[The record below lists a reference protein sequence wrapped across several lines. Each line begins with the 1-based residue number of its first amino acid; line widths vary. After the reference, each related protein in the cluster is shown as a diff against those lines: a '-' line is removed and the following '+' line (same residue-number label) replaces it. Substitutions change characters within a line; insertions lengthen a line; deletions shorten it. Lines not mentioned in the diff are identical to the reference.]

1 MTMYIALNEF
11 SFLVKLNKLIL
22 NIYTLALRIIIQ
34 ILLLLSFYCNYSIV
48 YSQENGSV
56 IDSLNRKLD
65 TLGSFEKNHEIF
77 LNSPERIKAID
88 LIRIVNFNYD
98 KVNLISTENIVKIKA
113 SSLNQTGNIN
123 IRVKKN
129 DSLWFKISGGF
140 AFISKDAV
148 IANVNR
154 NNFIYFDNLNDKVI
168 EGPTTDNNIGAIA
181 RIKCTFDDLMN
192 VMSGTGR
199 IVYSDFDTLSMSE
212 DSGKIVITLKGK
224 NNKFIKYWINADNK
238 YVEQYAYINTNKK
251 EYLKIIYSNYV
262 TVSNGYFA
270 RKVEIEKPLS
280 KEYMKIVNETYLT
293 NQQDLNFDVE
303 IPNDVNRVKWQN

>member
-1 MTMYIALNEF
+1 M
-11 SFLVKLNKLIL
+11 
-22 NIYTLALRIIIQ
+22 RIIIQ
-34 ILLLLSFYCNYSIV
+34 ILLLISVYCTYSHV
-48 YSQENGSV
+48 YSQGNGSV
-56 IDSLNRKLD
+56 NDSLK
-65 TLGSFEKNHEIF
+65 EKQYVMDSLKRDREVF
-77 LNSPERIKAID
+77 LNSPDRLKVID

-98 KVNLISTENIVKIKA
+98 KINLLSTENIVKIKA

-123 IRVKKN
+123 IRIKKN
-129 DSLWFKISGGF
+129 DSLWFKISGSF

-154 NNFIYFDNLNDKVI
+154 NNFIYFDNFNDKVI

-199 IVYSDFDTLSMSE
+199 IIYTDCDTLSMSE
-212 DSGKIVITLKGK
+212 DSSKIVIALTGK
-224 NNKFIKYWINADNK
+224 DKLVKYWINADKK
-238 YVEQYAYINTNKK
+238 YIEKYAYFNTAKK

-293 NQQDLNFDVE
+293 NQYDLNFNVE
-303 IPNDVNRVKWQN
+303 FPNNARRVKWEN

>member
-1 MTMYIALNEF
+1 MYC
-11 SFLVKLNKLIL
+11 
-22 NIYTLALRIIIQ
+22 T
-34 ILLLLSFYCNYSIV
+34 YSQV

-56 IDSLNRKLD
+56 LDSLREKQKTLDSLKKNR
-65 TLGSFEKNHEIF
+65 EVF

-88 LIRIVNFNYD
+88 LIRVVNYNYD
-98 KVNLISTENIVKIKA
+98 KINLLSTENIVKINT

-123 IRVKKN
+123 IRIKKN
-129 DSLWFKISGGF
+129 DSLWFKISGSF
-140 AFISKDAV
+140 AFISMDAV

-168 EGPTTDNNIGAIA
+168 EGPTNDNNIGVIA

-199 IVYSDFDTLSMSE
+199 IIYTDCDTLSMSE
-212 DSGKIVITLKGK
+212 DSSKIVITLIGK
-224 NNKFIKYWINADNK
+224 DKLVKYWINADKK
-238 YVEQYAYINTNKK
+238 YVEKYAYFNTAKK
-251 EYLKIIYSNYV
+251 EFLKIIYSNIV

-280 KEYMKIVNETYLT
+280 KEYMKIVNESYLT
-293 NQQDLNFDVE
+293 NQYDLNFNVE
-303 IPNDVNRVKWQN
+303 FPNTVRKVKWEN